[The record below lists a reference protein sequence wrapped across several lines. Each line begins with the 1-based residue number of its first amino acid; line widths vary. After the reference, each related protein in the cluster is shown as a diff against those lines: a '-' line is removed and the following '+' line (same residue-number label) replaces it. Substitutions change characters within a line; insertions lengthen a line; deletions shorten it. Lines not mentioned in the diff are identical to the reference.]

1 MAKKVAGKPAP
12 PSSGFSPLAIV
23 GVVVV
28 AAAVAALLFW
38 PRSGADDVAAKPGD
52 AAPAVSAE
60 VSSRAA
66 SKAAFGPH
74 KQDAYPPIP
83 FQAYAPPRSRE
94 VVADAYKFT
103 AEHPEISTYVPCFCG
118 CEQAG
123 HEGNTD
129 CFVKRRDTNGD
140 VVEWEPH
147 GVDCAVCIDVATV
160 SRQMFNSGASVRE
173 IRAAIDKQFGG
184 LYPSKM
190 PTPAPPNKQASA
202 DTGGHDHAHAGH

>member
-1 MAKKVAGKPAP
+1 MAKKPAGKPAQ
-12 PSSGFSPLAIV
+12 SSGLSPLAI
-23 GVVVV
+23 GGIVVVI
-28 AAAVAALLFW
+28 AAVAALLFW
-38 PRSGADDVAAKPGD
+38 PKGATEPTANSASTSG
-52 AAPAVSAE
+52 PAVSAD
-60 VSSRAA
+60 VTARAA
-66 SKAAFGPH
+66 TKAAFGPH

-94 VVADAYKFT
+94 VVTEAYKFT

-129 CFVKRRDTNGD
+129 CFVRKRDANGD

-160 SRQMFNSGASVRE
+160 SRQMFNSGASVSE

-190 PTPAPPNKQASA
+190 PTPKPPSRQAA
-202 DTGGHDHAHAGH
+202 AETGEHAHTHAVH